1 MDTIRLLCRCPECGK
16 ESVLEGVDIAPVRP
30 SEMHIST
37 GVGLIC
43 AIVSANSAD
52 RVLFAGLRIPL
63 NRNEL

>member
-43 AIVSANSAD
+43 AYCQRKFGGSRAVCRVANTTQQ
-52 RVLFAGLRIPL
+52 
-63 NRNEL
+63 E